1 MSEEKTNQEAEDAVA
16 EESQVSDLTEG
27 DSETAEGESQI
38 AETASQEVDEA
49 EKGLILTEDDE
60 PELIF
65 EEDESEARIVEE
77 PDELTKLKDEVESL
91 KDEQSHLREL
101 YLRKLAEFDNFRKRT
116 EKERHELERVAGEG
130 VIRELVPVLDN
141 FERALQHAS
150 GTDTEAFHQGVEMI
164 ARQLWDV
171 LQRLGL
177 EEIDPAGKAFE
188 PEYHE
193 AVQRVE
199 DSDQEPGTVVWV
211 LAKGYLFGGR
221 LVRPAMVGVAVE
233 PPAAGTAGPE
243 PESEEGE
250 AEETS

>member
-1 MSEEKTNQEAEDAVA
+1 MSNEKTKQEAEDAVA
-16 EESQVSDLTEG
+16 EDGQVSELTESDTETEDESQVELTEEEE
-27 DSETAEGESQI
+27 DD
-38 AETASQEVDEA
+38 AETGLMLADE
-49 EKGLILTEDDE
+49 EE

-77 PDELTKLKDEVESL
+77 PDELTMLKDEVERF
-91 KDEQSHLREL
+91 KEEQNHLREL

-116 EKERHELERVAGEG
+116 EKERQELERIAGEG

-141 FERALQHAS
+141 FDRALQHAN

-177 EEIDPAGKAFE
+177 EEIDPTGEAFE

-233 PPAAGTAGPE
+233 PAEDNPEEGPG